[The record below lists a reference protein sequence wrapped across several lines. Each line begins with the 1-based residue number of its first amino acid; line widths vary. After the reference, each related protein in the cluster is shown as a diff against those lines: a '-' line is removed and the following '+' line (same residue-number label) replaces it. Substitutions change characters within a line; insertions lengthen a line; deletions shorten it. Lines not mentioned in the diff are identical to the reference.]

1 MEKFVVEV
9 KKNGETE
16 MLIYAEGKDKIDAMF
31 NAKKLL
37 INKGE
42 ELEKLKC
49 KIYREEE
56 IGIVKK

>member
-16 MLIYAEGKDKIDAMF
+16 MLIYAEGKDKLDAMF
-31 NAKKLL
+31 NAKELL

>member
-16 MLIYAEGKDKIDAMF
+16 MLIYTEGKDKIDAMF
-31 NAKKLL
+31 NAKDLL
-37 INKGE
+37 IKKGE

>member
-31 NAKKLL
+31 NAKELL

>member
-16 MLIYAEGKDKIDAMF
+16 MLIYAEGKDKLDAMF
-31 NAKKLL
+31 NAKEIL

-56 IGIVKK
+56 IGIVTK

>member
-16 MLIYAEGKDKIDAMF
+16 MLIYAEGKDKLDAMF
-31 NAKKLL
+31 NAKELL

-42 ELEKLKC
+42 ELKKLKC

>member
-16 MLIYAEGKDKIDAMF
+16 MLIYAEGKDKLDVMF
-31 NAKKLL
+31 NAKELL

>member
-31 NAKKLL
+31 NAKDLL
-37 INKGE
+37 IKKGE
-42 ELEKLKC
+42 KLEKLKC